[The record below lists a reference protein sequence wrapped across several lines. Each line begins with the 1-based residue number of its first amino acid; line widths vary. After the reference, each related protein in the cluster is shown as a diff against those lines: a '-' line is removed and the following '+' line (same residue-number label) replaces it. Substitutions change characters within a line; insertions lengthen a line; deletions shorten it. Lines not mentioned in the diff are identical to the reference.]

1 MHTAP
6 PPARLPGATPSNRQL
21 AAAGLPVR
29 APRFN
34 LVRAPKDPYLGTKC
48 TARMGKPAG
57 FRTPHPSDDELEPA
71 TTFTAKFKYFH
82 ENPKEFS
89 RRVARAYYA
98 DELSDEAID
107 SLHTDSMALNFLHR
121 LSRNCYEDASVPR
134 EPRGLV
140 RLHEQLTLDFDLPE
154 GTDINSETTQ
164 RGLTA
169 RQRELA
175 QNLTAWDDALPPSL
189 FRPAEFEA
197 LRVLTAQE
205 DAKHEM
211 LQDALGG
218 SAEDRELDDEIDL
231 QLSAN
236 AAAVY
241 TGSGDEGGE
250 DEVIDNLNV

>member
-1 MHTAP
+1 
-6 PPARLPGATPSNRQL
+6 
-21 AAAGLPVR
+21 
-29 APRFN
+29 
-34 LVRAPKDPYLGTKC
+34 
-48 TARMGKPAG
+48 MGKPAG
-57 FRTPHPSDDELEPA
+57 FRSPHPSDDELEPA
-71 TTFTAKFKYFH
+71 ITFTARFTYLH
-82 ENPKEFS
+82 ESTKEFS

-107 SLHTDSMALNFLHR
+107 SLHTDSLALNFLHR
-121 LSRNCYEDASVPR
+121 LSCNCYDDASVPR

-175 QNLTAWDDALPPSL
+175 QNLTAWDDALPPGL

-211 LQDALGG
+211 LQNALGG
-218 SAEDRELDDEIDL
+218 SAKDRELDDEIDL